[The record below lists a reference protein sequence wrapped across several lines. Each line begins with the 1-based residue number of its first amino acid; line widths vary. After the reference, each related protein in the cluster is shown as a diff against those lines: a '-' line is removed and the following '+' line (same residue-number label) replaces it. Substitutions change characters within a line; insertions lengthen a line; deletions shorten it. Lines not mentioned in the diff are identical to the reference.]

1 MRKDMLWACLKA
13 GTQSEMTGVLSGFVR
28 LHIEPVS
35 HLRDCD
41 FLEPLKVHIYKY
53 IYIECVCKI
62 YIYIYI
68 KYNINIY
75 IYIIL

>member
-1 MRKDMLWACLKA
+1 MLWACLKA

-35 HLRDCD
+35 PLRDCD

-53 IYIECVCKI
+53 IYI
-62 YIYIYI
+62 
-68 KYNINIY
+68 
-75 IYIIL
+75 